1 MVYTP
6 QPESKMKITNLVN
19 RLRNRLPVST
29 NIHLENSSPQGTAL
43 AVPKR
48 GAHTAA
54 SAAEAN
60 SLITGTILKMVC
72 LLSVAIIVALP
83 SVAQQPPAPSFP
95 ELQWRMIGPFRGG
108 RVIPV
113 TGVLGNPNEY
123 LFGAVGGGVWKTT
136 NGGNTWEPIFD
147 AEPIASI
154 GAIAVAPS
162 DPEIIYVGT
171 GESDMRSD
179 ISYGDGVYKSTDGGT
194 TWRNIGLR
202 DSQNI
207 GRILVD
213 PRDPNTVLVAA
224 LGHAFGPNPE
234 RGVYRS
240 TDGGATWKKVLS
252 KNDDTGAIDLCWD
265 AANPA
270 VVYAALWQTR
280 RPPWSVY
287 APTNGPGSGLYKST
301 DSGVTWN
308 QITGH
313 GFPSE
318 GLGRIGIAIAPGQN
332 GKRLYAVVDAH
343 DGGIYRSDD
352 AGQNWR
358 RVCSDHRVWQRGW
371 YFGGITADP
380 RNPDVVYVMDTAMYR
395 SIDGAE
401 HFAPI
406 KAAPG
411 GDDYHSLWIA
421 PDDPHRMILGSDQ
434 GAAISVDGAATWS
447 SWFNQP
453 SAQFYHVTTDNR
465 FPYRVYGAQQ
475 DSGTAAVSSRSDYGQ
490 ITFRDWQPVG
500 GEESGY
506 IVADRADPDIVYG
519 GGPYGVVRRFNWS
532 TGQSFDLSPAAIRFN
547 GERLRCTWTSPLVDS
562 PQNPQVL
569 YFGAQFVLRSSD
581 KGQSWQAISPD
592 LTLRS
597 AASSSVP
604 NSAPDALPKKE
615 EPRGVVYTIAPS
627 PLRAGEIW
635 AGTDNGLIQLTLDD
649 GAHWSNV
656 TPADIAEWSQI
667 SLIEASPHDAATAF
681 AAVDRHQLDD
691 FNPYIYRTHDSGQGW
706 QKIAAGLPPGAYVHA
721 VREDPLRKG
730 LLFAGTEL
738 GVFVS
743 FDDGDRW
750 QPLQN
755 NLPVSSVRDLVIHG
769 DDLVVATHGRSFWI
783 LDDIAPLREWTQT
796 IAAQEA
802 QLFHPARAI
811 RVRRS
816 ENRDTPLP
824 PETPA
829 GQNPPAGAI
838 FDFFLKSPATTEA
851 TLEIHDQQGH
861 LVRRYSSEDKAPE
874 ASEPPEI
881 QKYWLP
887 KFAPLPKSAGM
898 HRFVW
903 DLRYAPPTAMRHE
916 YDMTAIIG
924 SGTVLMPQGPLVL
937 PGEYEV
943 ALKVGDQTYKSTL
956 TVEMDPR
963 VKVAR
968 ADLAKQFEL
977 EQKVDAALT
986 KATDTAQAIA
996 KVREQLKGV
1005 KTSLSAKPDAKAL
1018 LQTVDELDQRAEK
1031 IQGNP
1036 QAEWPQTPGGLIGV
1050 DGALG
1055 MLAVA
1060 AGSADSAPTAT
1071 SLAAFEENAKQLN
1084 DLLTQWQS
1092 LQKDLTQLN
1101 EKLGD

>member
-1 MVYTP
+1 MVYTA
-6 QPESKMKITNLVN
+6 QPESRMKNTDLFK
-19 RLRNRLPVST
+19 RLRFLLFFSIGIP
-29 NIHLENSSPQGTAL
+29 LSPLVHATF
-43 AVPKR
+43 
-48 GAHTAA
+48 
-54 SAAEAN
+54 
-60 SLITGTILKMVC
+60 
-72 LLSVAIIVALP
+72 
-83 SVAQQPPAPSFP
+83 AQQTATPSFP
-95 ELQWRMIGPFRGG
+95 EMRWRMIGPFRGG

-113 TGVLGNPNEY
+113 TGVPGKPNEY
-123 LFGAVGGGVWKTT
+123 LFGAVGGGIWRTT

-154 GAIAVAPS
+154 GAIAIAPS
-162 DPEIIYVGT
+162 NPQIIYLGT

-179 ISYGDGVYKSTDGGT
+179 ISYGDGVYKSTDGGA

-202 DSQNI
+202 DSQNV

-213 PRDPNTVLVAA
+213 PRDPNVALVAA
-224 LGHAFGPNPE
+224 LGHAFGPNSE

-240 TDGGATWKKVLS
+240 TDGGATWTKTLS

-265 AANPA
+265 AANPT

-318 GLGRIGIAIAPGQN
+318 GLGRIGIAIPPGQN
-332 GKRLYAVVDAH
+332 GNRIYAVVDAH

-358 RVCSDHRVWQRGW
+358 RVSADRRVWQRGW

-395 SIDGAE
+395 STDGGE
-401 HFAPI
+401 HFEPI

-421 PDDPHRMILGSDQ
+421 PDDPQRMILGSDQ
-434 GAAISVDGAATWS
+434 GVAVSVDGATTWS

-453 SAQFYHVTTDNR
+453 TAQFYHVTTDNR

-506 IVADRADPDIVYG
+506 IVADRANPDIVYG
-519 GGPYGVVRRFNWS
+519 GGPYGVVRRFNWT
-532 TGQSFDLSPAAIRFN
+532 TGQSFDVSPSAIRFN
-547 GERLRCTWTSPLVDS
+547 GEKLRFTWTSPLVDS

-581 KGQSWQAISPD
+581 KGQTWQAISPD
-592 LTLRS
+592 LTVKNA
-597 AASSSVP
+597 AASGT
-604 NSAPDALPKKE
+604 AKKE
-615 EPRGVVYTIAPS
+615 EARGVVYTIAGS
-627 PLRAGEIW
+627 PLRPGEIW
-635 AGTDNGLIQLTLDD
+635 AGTDNGLIHLTLDD

-656 TPADIAEWSQI
+656 TPPDIAEWSQI
-667 SLIEASPHDAATAF
+667 SLIEASPHDAATVY

-691 FNPYIYRTHDSGQGW
+691 FNPYVYRTHDWGKTW
-706 QKIAAGLPPGAYVHA
+706 QKIAAGLPPGGYVHA
-721 VREDPLRKG
+721 VREDPERQG

-738 GVFVS
+738 GLFVS
-743 FDDGDRW
+743 FDDGDHW

-755 NLPVSSVRDLVIHG
+755 NLPVSSIRDLVIHG

-783 LDDIAPLREWTQT
+783 LDDVAPLREWAQT
-796 IAAQEA
+796 IAAQDVH
-802 QLFHPARAI
+802 LFRPARAI
-811 RVRRS
+811 RIRRS

-824 PETPA
+824 LETPA

-838 FDFFLKSPATTEA
+838 FDYFLKSPAATEV
-851 TLEIHDQQGH
+851 TLEIHDQQGN

-874 ASEPPEI
+874 ASEVPEI

-887 KFAPLPKSAGM
+887 RFAPLPKSSGI

-903 DLRYAPPTAMRHE
+903 DLRYAPPAAMRHE

-924 SGTVLMPQGPLVL
+924 SGTVTMPQGPLVL

-943 ALKVGDQTYKSTL
+943 ALKVAGHMYTSTV
-956 TVEMDPR
+956 TVDMDPR
-963 VKVAR
+963 VKIPR
-968 ADLAKQFEL
+968 EDLAKQFEL
-977 EQKVDAALT
+977 EQKIDAALT
-986 KATDTAQAIA
+986 NATDAAQAIA
-996 KVREQLKGV
+996 KVREQLKTLR
-1005 KTSLSAKPDAKAL
+1005 TSLSAKPDAKAL
-1018 LQTVDELDQRAEK
+1018 LQTGNDLDQRAEK

-1036 QAEWPQTPGGLIGV
+1036 QAEWPQTPGGLLGV
-1050 DGALG
+1050 DGSLG

-1071 SLAAFEENAKQLN
+1071 SRAAFEENTKQLN

-1092 LQKDLTQLN
+1092 LQKDLAQLN
-1101 EKLGD
+1101 QKLRD

>member
-1 MVYTP
+1 MVYTA
-6 QPESKMKITNLVN
+6 QPESRMKNTHLFK
-19 RLRNRLPVST
+19 RLRFLLFFSIGIP
-29 NIHLENSSPQGTAL
+29 LSPLVHAT
-43 AVPKR
+43 
-48 GAHTAA
+48 
-54 SAAEAN
+54 S
-60 SLITGTILKMVC
+60 
-72 LLSVAIIVALP
+72 
-83 SVAQQPPAPSFP
+83 AQQTATPSFP
-95 ELQWRMIGPFRGG
+95 EMQWRMIGPFRGG

-113 TGVLGNPNEY
+113 TGVPGKPNEY
-123 LFGAVGGGVWKTT
+123 LFGAVGGGIWRTT

-154 GAIAVAPS
+154 GAIAIAPS
-162 DPEIIYVGT
+162 NPQIIYVGT

-179 ISYGDGVYKSTDGGT
+179 ISYGDGVYKSTDGGA

-202 DSQNI
+202 DSQNV
-207 GRILVD
+207 GRILID
-213 PRDPNTVLVAA
+213 PHDPNIVIIAA
-224 LGHAFGPNPE
+224 LGHAFGPNAE

-240 TDGGATWKKVLS
+240 TDGGATWKKTLS

-265 AANPA
+265 RANPT

-287 APTNGPGSGLYKST
+287 APINGSGGGLYKST
-301 DSGVTWN
+301 DSGVTWT

-313 GFPSE
+313 GFPSAGPE
-318 GLGRIGIAIAPGQN
+318 GLGRIGIAIPPGQN
-332 GKRLYAVVDAH
+332 GNRIYAVVDAH

-358 RVCSDHRVWQRGW
+358 RVSSDHRVWQRGW

-395 SIDGAE
+395 STDGGE
-401 HFAPI
+401 HFEAI

-421 PDDPHRMILGSDQ
+421 PDDPQRMILGSDQ
-434 GAAISVDGAATWS
+434 GVAVSVDRATTWS

-453 SAQFYHVTTDNR
+453 TAQFYHVTTDNR

-475 DSGTAAVSSRSDYGQ
+475 DSGTAAVSSRSDYSQ

-506 IVADRADPDIVYG
+506 IVPDRADPDIVYG
-519 GGPYGVVRRFNWS
+519 GGPYGVVRRFSWT
-532 TGQSFDLSPAAIRFN
+532 TGQSFDISPAAIRFN
-547 GERLRCTWTSPLVDS
+547 NEKLRFTWTSPLVDS

-592 LTLRS
+592 LTVKNADAS
-597 AASSSVP
+597 GAA
-604 NSAPDALPKKE
+604 KKE
-615 EPRGVVYTIAPS
+615 EARGVVYTIAGSPS
-627 PLRAGEIW
+627 RAGEIW
-635 AGTDNGLIQLTLDD
+635 AGTDNGIIQLTLDD

-656 TPADIAEWSQI
+656 TPPDIAEWSQI
-667 SLIEASPHDAATAF
+667 SLIEASPHDAATAY
-681 AAVDRHQLDD
+681 AAVDRHQVDD
-691 FNPYIYRTHDSGQGW
+691 FNPYIYRTRDSGKTW
-706 QKIAAGLPPGAYVHA
+706 QKIAAGLPPSGYVHA
-721 VREDPLRKG
+721 VREDPERRG

-738 GVFVS
+738 GLFVS

-755 NLPVSSVRDLVIHG
+755 NLPVSSIRDLVIHG

-783 LDDIAPLREWTQT
+783 LDDIAPLREWAQT
-796 IAAQEA
+796 IAAQDVH
-802 QLFHPARAI
+802 LFRPARAI
-811 RVRRS
+811 RIRRS

-824 PETPA
+824 LETPA
-829 GQNPPAGAI
+829 GQNPPSGAI
-838 FDFFLKSPATTEA
+838 FDFFLKSPAAIEV
-851 TLEIHDQQGH
+851 TLEIHDQQGN
-861 LVRRYSSEDKAPE
+861 LVRRYSSEDKVPE
-874 ASEPPEI
+874 ASDAPEI

-887 KFAPLPKSAGM
+887 KFMPLPKSVGM

-903 DLRYAPPTAMRHE
+903 DLRYAPPAAMRHE

-924 SGTVLMPQGPLVL
+924 SGTVVMPQGPLAL

-943 ALKVGDQTYKSTL
+943 ALKIDGQTYESTV

-963 VKVAR
+963 VKIPR
-968 ADLAKQFEL
+968 EDLAKQFEL
-977 EQKVDAALT
+977 EQKIDTALT
-986 KATDTAQAIA
+986 NATDTAPAIA
-996 KVREQLKGV
+996 KVREQLKTLR
-1005 KTSLSAKPDAKAL
+1005 TSLSAKPDAKAL
-1018 LQTVDELDQRAEK
+1018 LQTVNELDQRAEK

-1050 DGALG
+1050 DGSLG
-1055 MLAVA
+1055 TLAVA

-1071 SLAAFEENAKQLN
+1071 SLAAFEENTKQLN

-1092 LQKDLTQLN
+1092 LQKDLAQLN
-1101 EKLGD
+1101 QKVRD

>member
-1 MVYTP
+1 MVYTA
-6 QPESKMKITNLVN
+6 QPESRMKHTHLFK
-19 RLRNRLPVST
+19 RLRF
-29 NIHLENSSPQGTAL
+29 
-43 AVPKR
+43 
-48 GAHTAA
+48 
-54 SAAEAN
+54 
-60 SLITGTILKMVC
+60 
-72 LLSVAIIVALP
+72 LLFFSIGIPLSP
-83 SVAQQPPAPSFP
+83 SVHATFAQQTATPSFP
-95 ELQWRMIGPFRGG
+95 EMQWRMIGPFRGG

-113 TGVLGNPNEY
+113 TGVPGKPNEY
-123 LFGAVGGGVWKTT
+123 LFGAVGGGIWRTT

-154 GAIAVAPS
+154 GAIAIAPS
-162 DPEIIYVGT
+162 NPQIIYVGT

-179 ISYGDGVYKSTDGGT
+179 ISYGDGVYKSTDGGA
-194 TWRNIGLR
+194 TWRSVGLR
-202 DSQNI
+202 DSQNV

-213 PRDPNTVLVAA
+213 PHDPNVVLVAA
-224 LGHAFGPNPE
+224 LGHAFGPNSE

-240 TDGGATWKKVLS
+240 TDGGATWTKTLS

-265 AANPA
+265 AANPT

-287 APTNGPGSGLYKST
+287 APTNGPGGGLYKSA

-318 GLGRIGIAIAPGQN
+318 GLGRIGIAIPPGQN
-332 GKRLYAVVDAH
+332 GNRIYAVVDAH

-358 RVCSDHRVWQRGW
+358 RVSSDHRVWQRGW

-395 SIDGAE
+395 STDGGE
-401 HFAPI
+401 HFEPI

-421 PDDPHRMILGSDQ
+421 SDDPQRMILGSDQ
-434 GAAISVDGAATWS
+434 GVAVTVDGATTWS

-453 SAQFYHVTTDNR
+453 TAQFYHVTTDNR

-519 GGPYGVVRRFNWS
+519 GGPYGVVRRFNWT
-532 TGQSFDLSPAAIRFN
+532 TGQSFDVSPSAIRFN
-547 GERLRCTWTSPLVDS
+547 GEKLRFTWTSPLVDS
-562 PQNPQVL
+562 PQNLQVL

-581 KGQSWQAISPD
+581 KGQTWRAISPD
-592 LTLRS
+592 LTVKN
-597 AASSSVP
+597 ADASGT
-604 NSAPDALPKKE
+604 AKKE
-615 EPRGVVYTIAPS
+615 EARGVVYTIAGS

-635 AGTDNGLIQLTLDD
+635 AGTDNGLIHLTLDD

-656 TPADIAEWSQI
+656 TPPDIAEWSQI
-667 SLIEASPHDAATAF
+667 SLIEASPHDAATAY

-691 FNPYIYRTHDSGQGW
+691 FNPYVYRTHDAGKTW
-706 QKIAAGLPPGAYVHA
+706 QKIAAGLPPGGYVHA
-721 VREDPLRKG
+721 VREDPERKG

-738 GVFVS
+738 GLFVS

-755 NLPVSSVRDLVIHG
+755 NLPVSSIRDLVIHG

-783 LDDIAPLREWTQT
+783 LDDIAPLREWAQT
-796 IAAQEA
+796 IAAQEVH
-802 QLFHPARAI
+802 LFRPARAI
-811 RVRRS
+811 RIRRS

-824 PETPA
+824 LETPA

-838 FDFFLKSPATTEA
+838 FDYFLRSPAATEVA
-851 TLEIHDQQGH
+851 LEIHDHQGN

-874 ASEPPEI
+874 ASEAPEI

-887 KFAPLPKSAGM
+887 RFAPLPKSSGI

-903 DLRYAPPTAMRHE
+903 DLRYAPPAAMRHE

-924 SGTVLMPQGPLVL
+924 SGTVTVPQGPLVL

-943 ALKVGDQTYKSTL
+943 ALKVAGHTYKSTV
-956 TVEMDPR
+956 TVDMDPR
-963 VKVAR
+963 VKIPR
-968 ADLAKQFEL
+968 EDLAEQFEL
-977 EQKVDAALT
+977 EQKIDAALT
-986 KATDTAQAIA
+986 NATDTAQAIA
-996 KVREQLKGV
+996 RLREQLKTLR
-1005 KTSLSAKPDAKAL
+1005 TSLSAKPDAKAL
-1018 LQTVDELDQRAEK
+1018 LQTVNDLDQRAEK

-1050 DGALG
+1050 DGSLG

-1071 SLAAFEENAKQLN
+1071 SLAAFEENTKQLN

-1092 LQKDLTQLN
+1092 LRKELAQLN
-1101 EKLGD
+1101 QKLRD

>member
-1 MVYTP
+1 MVYTA
-6 QPESKMKITNLVN
+6 QPESRMKNTHLFK
-19 RLRNRLPVST
+19 RLRFLLFFSIGIP
-29 NIHLENSSPQGTAL
+29 LSPLVHATF
-43 AVPKR
+43 
-48 GAHTAA
+48 
-54 SAAEAN
+54 
-60 SLITGTILKMVC
+60 
-72 LLSVAIIVALP
+72 
-83 SVAQQPPAPSFP
+83 AQQTATPSFP
-95 ELQWRMIGPFRGG
+95 EMQWRMIGPFRGG

-113 TGVLGNPNEY
+113 TGVPGKPNEY
-123 LFGAVGGGVWKTT
+123 LFGAVGGGIWRTT

-154 GAIAVAPS
+154 GAIAIAPS
-162 DPEIIYVGT
+162 NPQIIYLGT

-179 ISYGDGVYKSTDGGT
+179 ISYGDGVYKSTDGGA

-202 DSQNI
+202 DSQNV

-213 PRDPNTVLVAA
+213 PRDPNVALVAA
-224 LGHAFGPNPE
+224 LGHAFGPNSE

-240 TDGGATWKKVLS
+240 TDGGATWTKTLS

-265 AANPA
+265 AANPT

-318 GLGRIGIAIAPGQN
+318 GLGRIGIAIPPGQN
-332 GKRLYAVVDAH
+332 GNRIYAVVDAH

-358 RVCSDHRVWQRGW
+358 RVSADRRVWQRGW

-395 SIDGAE
+395 STDGGE
-401 HFAPI
+401 HFEPI

-421 PDDPHRMILGSDQ
+421 PDDPQRMILGSDQ
-434 GAAISVDGAATWS
+434 GVAVSVDGATTWS

-453 SAQFYHVTTDNR
+453 TAQFYHVTTDNR

-506 IVADRADPDIVYG
+506 IVADRANPDIVYG
-519 GGPYGVVRRFNWS
+519 GGPYGVVRRFNWT
-532 TGQSFDLSPAAIRFN
+532 TGQSFDVSPSAIRFN
-547 GERLRCTWTSPLVDS
+547 GEKLRFTWTSPLVDS

-581 KGQSWQAISPD
+581 KGQTWQAISPD
-592 LTLRS
+592 LTVKNA
-597 AASSSVP
+597 AASGT
-604 NSAPDALPKKE
+604 AKKE
-615 EPRGVVYTIAPS
+615 EARGVVYTIAGS
-627 PLRAGEIW
+627 PLRPGEIW
-635 AGTDNGLIQLTLDD
+635 AGTDNGLIHLTLDD

-656 TPADIAEWSQI
+656 TPPDIAEWSQI
-667 SLIEASPHDAATAF
+667 SLIEASPHDAATVY

-691 FNPYIYRTHDSGQGW
+691 FNPYVYRTHDWGKTW
-706 QKIAAGLPPGAYVHA
+706 QKIAAGLPPGGYVHA
-721 VREDPLRKG
+721 VREDPERQG

-738 GVFVS
+738 GLFVS
-743 FDDGDRW
+743 FDDGDHW

-755 NLPVSSVRDLVIHG
+755 NLPVSSIRDLVIHG

-783 LDDIAPLREWTQT
+783 LDDVAPLREWAQT
-796 IAAQEA
+796 IAAQDVH
-802 QLFHPARAI
+802 LFRPARAI
-811 RVRRS
+811 RIRRS

-824 PETPA
+824 LETPA

-838 FDFFLKSPATTEA
+838 FDYFLKSPAATEV
-851 TLEIHDQQGH
+851 TLEIHDQQGN

-874 ASEPPEI
+874 ASEVPEI

-887 KFAPLPKSAGM
+887 RFAPLPKSSGI

-903 DLRYAPPTAMRHE
+903 DLRYAPPAAMRHE

-924 SGTVLMPQGPLVL
+924 SGTVTMPQGPLVL

-943 ALKVGDQTYKSTL
+943 ALKVAGHMYTSTV
-956 TVEMDPR
+956 TVDMDPR
-963 VKVAR
+963 VKIPR
-968 ADLAKQFEL
+968 EDLAKQFEL
-977 EQKVDAALT
+977 EQKIDAALT
-986 KATDTAQAIA
+986 NATDAAQAIA
-996 KVREQLKGV
+996 KVREQLKTLR
-1005 KTSLSAKPDAKAL
+1005 TSLSAKPDAKAL
-1018 LQTVDELDQRAEK
+1018 LQTGNDLDQRAEK

-1036 QAEWPQTPGGLIGV
+1036 QAEWPQTPGGLLGV
-1050 DGALG
+1050 DGSLG

-1071 SLAAFEENAKQLN
+1071 SRAAFEENTKQLN

-1092 LQKDLTQLN
+1092 LQKDLAQLN
-1101 EKLGD
+1101 QKLRD

>member
-1 MVYTP
+1 
-6 QPESKMKITNLVN
+6 MKHTHWFK
-19 RLRNRLPVST
+19 RLRFLLFFSIGIP
-29 NIHLENSSPQGTAL
+29 LSPSVHATFAQ
-43 AVPKR
+43 
-48 GAHTAA
+48 HTA
-54 SAAEAN
+54 
-60 SLITGTILKMVC
+60 T
-72 LLSVAIIVALP
+72 
-83 SVAQQPPAPSFP
+83 PSFP
-95 ELQWRMIGPFRGG
+95 EMQWRMIGPFRGG

-113 TGVLGNPNEY
+113 TGVPGKPNEY
-123 LFGAVGGGVWKTT
+123 LFGAVGGGIWRST

-154 GAIAVAPS
+154 GAIAIAPS
-162 DPEIIYVGT
+162 NPQIIYVGT

-179 ISYGDGVYKSTDGGT
+179 ISYGDGVYKSTDGGA
-194 TWRNIGLR
+194 TWRSIGLR
-202 DSQNI
+202 DSQNV

-213 PRDPNTVLVAA
+213 PRDANVVLVAA
-224 LGHAFGPNPE
+224 LGHAFGPNSE

-240 TDGGATWKKVLS
+240 TDGGATWTKTLS

-265 AANPA
+265 AANPT

-318 GLGRIGIAIAPGQN
+318 GLGRIGIAIPPGQN
-332 GKRLYAVVDAH
+332 GNRIYAVVDAH

-358 RVCSDHRVWQRGW
+358 RVSADRRVWQRGW

-395 SIDGAE
+395 SSDGGE
-401 HFAPI
+401 HFEPI

-421 PDDPHRMILGSDQ
+421 PDDPQRMILGSDQ
-434 GAAISVDGAATWS
+434 GVAVSVDGATTWS

-453 SAQFYHVTTDNR
+453 TAQFYHVTTDNR

-506 IVADRADPDIVYG
+506 IVADRANPDIVYG
-519 GGPYGVVRRFNWS
+519 GGPYGVVRRFNWT
-532 TGQSFDLSPAAIRFN
+532 TGQSFDVSPSAIRFN
-547 GERLRCTWTSPLVDS
+547 GEKLRFTWTSPLVDS

-581 KGQSWQAISPD
+581 KGQTWQAISPD
-592 LTLRS
+592 LTVKNA
-597 AASSSVP
+597 AASGT
-604 NSAPDALPKKE
+604 AKKE
-615 EPRGVVYTIAPS
+615 EARGVLYTIAGS
-627 PLRAGEIW
+627 PLRPGEIW
-635 AGTDNGLIQLTLDD
+635 AGTDNGLIHLTLDD

-656 TPADIAEWSQI
+656 TPPDIAEWSQI
-667 SLIEASPHDAATAF
+667 SLIEASPHDAATAY

-691 FNPYIYRTHDSGQGW
+691 FNPYVYRTHDAGKTW
-706 QKIAAGLPPGAYVHA
+706 QKIAAGLPPGGYVHA
-721 VREDPLRKG
+721 VREDPERKG

-738 GVFVS
+738 GLFVS
-743 FDDGDRW
+743 FDDGDHW

-755 NLPVSSVRDLVIHG
+755 NLPVSSIRDLVIHG

-783 LDDIAPLREWTQT
+783 LDDVAPLREWAQT
-796 IAAQEA
+796 IAAQEV
-802 QLFHPARAI
+802 QLFRPARAI
-811 RVRRS
+811 RIRRS

-824 PETPA
+824 LETPA

-838 FDFFLKSPATTEA
+838 FDYFLKSPAATEV
-851 TLEIHDQQGH
+851 TLEIHDQQGN

-874 ASEPPEI
+874 ASEVPEI

-887 KFAPLPKSAGM
+887 RFAPLPKSSGI

-903 DLRYAPPTAMRHE
+903 DLRYAPPAAMRHE

-924 SGTVLMPQGPLVL
+924 SGTVTMPQGPLVL

-943 ALKVGDQTYKSTL
+943 ALKVAGHTYTSTV
-956 TVEMDPR
+956 TVDMDPR
-963 VKVAR
+963 VKIPR
-968 ADLAKQFEL
+968 EDLAKQFEL
-977 EQKVDAALT
+977 EQKIDAALT
-986 KATDTAQAIA
+986 NATDAAQAIA
-996 KVREQLKGV
+996 KVREQLK
-1005 KTSLSAKPDAKAL
+1005 TLRASLSAKPDAKAL
-1018 LQTVDELDQRAEK
+1018 LQTGNDLDQRAEK

-1036 QAEWPQTPGGLIGV
+1036 QAEWPQTPGGLLGV
-1050 DGALG
+1050 DGSLG

-1071 SLAAFEENAKQLN
+1071 SLAAFEENTKQLN

-1092 LQKDLTQLN
+1092 LQKDFAQLN
-1101 EKLGD
+1101 QKLRD

>member
-1 MVYTP
+1 MPFPAAQTLEPNGVY
-6 QPESKMKITNLVN
+6 SAAGIKMKKTELASETEVFFIQAICKIACVLLLAIITV
-19 RLRNRLPVST
+19 LPSFA
-29 NIHLENSSPQGTAL
+29 QQ
-43 AVPKR
+43 
-48 GAHTAA
+48 
-54 SAAEAN
+54 SAAP
-60 SLITGTILKMVC
+60 T
-72 LLSVAIIVALP
+72 
-83 SVAQQPPAPSFP
+83 FP
-95 ELQWRMIGPFRGG
+95 EMQWRMIGPFRGG
-108 RVIPV
+108 RVVAV
-113 TGVLGNPNEY
+113 TGVPGKPNEY
-123 LFGAVGGGVWKTT
+123 LFGTVDGGVWKTT
-136 NGGNTWEPIFD
+136 NGGNTWDPMFD

-154 GAIAVAPS
+154 GAIAIAPAN
-162 DPEIIYVGT
+162 PQIIYVGT

-179 ISYGDGVYKSTDGGT
+179 ISYGDGVYKSTDGGA

-202 DSQNI
+202 DSQNV

-213 PRDPNTVLVAA
+213 PHDPNIVIVAA
-224 LGHAFGPNPE
+224 LGHAFGPNAE

-265 AANPA
+265 PANPT

-280 RPPWSVY
+280 RHPWSVY
-287 APTNGPGSGLYKST
+287 APTNGPGSGLYKSI
-301 DSGVTWN
+301 DAGVTWN

-318 GLGRIGIAIAPGQN
+318 GLGRIGIAVPPGQN
-332 GKRLYAVVDAH
+332 GKRVYAVVDAH

-352 AGQNWR
+352 AGQNWQR
-358 RVCSDHRVWQRGW
+358 LSSDRRVWQRGW

-395 SIDGAE
+395 STDGGE
-401 HFAPI
+401 HFEPI

-421 PDDPHRMILGSDQ
+421 PDDPQRMILGSDQ
-434 GAAISVDGAATWS
+434 GAAISVDGATTWS

-453 SAQFYHVTTDNR
+453 TAQFYHVITDNR
-465 FPYRVYGAQQ
+465 FPYRVYGSQQ

-519 GGPYGVVRRFNWS
+519 GGPYGVVRRFNWA
-532 TGQSFDLSPAAIRFN
+532 TGQSLDVSPAAIRVSN
-547 GERLRCTWTSPLVDS
+547 EKLRFTWTSPLVDS

-569 YFGAQFVLRSSD
+569 YLGAQLVLRSSD
-581 KGQSWQAISPD
+581 RGQSWQAISPD
-592 LTLRS
+592 LT
-597 AASSSVP
+597 AKNADASGT
-604 NSAPDALPKKE
+604 AKKE
-615 EPRGVVYTIAPS
+615 EPQGVVYTIAPS

-635 AGTDNGLIQLTLDD
+635 AGTDNGLIQITLDD
-649 GAHWSNV
+649 GAHWSTR
-656 TPADIAEWSQI
+656 TPPDVAEWSQI
-667 SLIEASPHDAATAF
+667 SLIEASPHDAATAY
-681 AAVDRHQLDD
+681 AAVDRHQVDD
-691 FNPYIYRTHDSGQGW
+691 FNPYIYRTSDSGKTW
-706 QKIAAGLPPGAYVHA
+706 QKVVVGLPQGAYVHA
-721 VREDPLRKG
+721 VREDPKRKG

-755 NLPVSSVRDLVIHG
+755 NLPVSSMRDLVIHG

-783 LDDIAPLREWTQT
+783 LDDIAPLREWSDA
-796 IAAQEA
+796 IAAKDA
-802 QLFHPARAI
+802 HLFRPARATRI
-811 RVRRS
+811 RRS

-824 PETPA
+824 LETPV

-838 FDFFLKSPATTEA
+838 FDYFLKSPAATEV
-851 TLEIHDQQGH
+851 TLEVHDHQGN

-874 ASEPPEI
+874 ASDAPEI

-887 KFAPLPKSAGM
+887 KFARLPKSAGI

-903 DLRYAPPTAMRHE
+903 DLRYAPPAAMRHE

-924 SGTVLMPQGPLVL
+924 SGTVIMPQGPLAL

-943 ALKVGDQTYKSTL
+943 ALKVGGQTYTSTF
-956 TVEMDPR
+956 TVDMDPR
-963 VKVAR
+963 VKVSR
-968 ADLAKQFEL
+968 EDLAKQLEL
-977 EQKVDAALT
+977 EQKIDAALT
-986 KATDTAQAIA
+986 NATSTVQAVA
-996 KVREQLKGV
+996 RVREQLKAL
-1005 KTSLSAKPDAKAL
+1005 KTRFSAKANAKAL
-1018 LQTVDELDQRAEK
+1018 LQTVNDLDQRAEK
-1031 IQGNP
+1031 IQGNA
-1036 QAEWPQTPGGLIGV
+1036 QAEWPQMPGGLVGV

-1055 MLAVA
+1055 MLAIA

-1071 SLAAFEENAKQLN
+1071 SLEAFQENTRQLN
-1084 DLLTQWQS
+1084 DLLTQWQL
-1092 LQKDLTQLN
+1092 LQKDFVQMSSQQA
-1101 EKLGD
+1101 D

>member
-1 MVYTP
+1 
-6 QPESKMKITNLVN
+6 MKHTHLFK
-19 RLRNRLPVST
+19 RLRF
-29 NIHLENSSPQGTAL
+29 
-43 AVPKR
+43 
-48 GAHTAA
+48 
-54 SAAEAN
+54 
-60 SLITGTILKMVC
+60 
-72 LLSVAIIVALP
+72 LLFFSIGIPLSP
-83 SVAQQPPAPSFP
+83 SVHATFAQRTATPSFP
-95 ELQWRMIGPFRGG
+95 EMQWRMIGPFRGG

-113 TGVLGNPNEY
+113 TGVPGKPNEY
-123 LFGAVGGGVWKTT
+123 LFGAVGGGIWRTT
-136 NGGNTWEPIFD
+136 NDGNTWEPIFD

-154 GAIAVAPS
+154 GAIAIAPS
-162 DPEIIYVGT
+162 NPQIIYVGT

-179 ISYGDGVYKSTDGGT
+179 ISYGDGVYKSTDGGA
-194 TWRNIGLR
+194 TWRSIGLR
-202 DSQNI
+202 DSQNV

-213 PRDPNTVLVAA
+213 PRDANVVLVAA
-224 LGHAFGPNPE
+224 LGHAFGPNSE

-240 TDGGATWKKVLS
+240 TDGGATWTKTLS

-265 AANPA
+265 AANPT

-301 DSGVTWN
+301 DSGVTWK
-308 QITGH
+308 QLTGQ

-318 GLGRIGIAIAPGQN
+318 GLGRIGIAIPPGQN
-332 GKRLYAVVDAH
+332 GNRIYAVVDAH

-358 RVCSDHRVWQRGW
+358 RVSSDHRVWQRGW
-371 YFGGITADP
+371 YFGGITADS

-395 SIDGAE
+395 STDGGE
-401 HFAPI
+401 HFEPI

-421 PDDPHRMILGSDQ
+421 PDDPQRMILGSDQ
-434 GAAISVDGAATWS
+434 GVAVTVDGATTWS

-453 SAQFYHVTTDNR
+453 TAQFYHVTTDNR

-519 GGPYGVVRRFNWS
+519 GGPYGVVRRFNWT
-532 TGQSFDLSPAAIRFN
+532 TGQSFDVSPSAIRFN
-547 GERLRCTWTSPLVDS
+547 GEKLRFTWTSPLVDS
-562 PQNPQVL
+562 PQDLQVL
-569 YFGAQFVLRSSD
+569 YFGAQFVLCSSD
-581 KGQSWQAISPD
+581 KGQTWQAISPD
-592 LTLRS
+592 LTVKN
-597 AASSSVP
+597 ADASGT
-604 NSAPDALPKKE
+604 AKKE
-615 EPRGVVYTIAPS
+615 EARGVVYTIAGS

-635 AGTDNGLIQLTLDD
+635 AGTDNGLIHLTLDD

-656 TPADIAEWSQI
+656 TPPDIAEWSQI
-667 SLIEASPHDAATAF
+667 SLIEASPHDAATAY

-691 FNPYIYRTHDSGQGW
+691 FNPYVYRTHDAGKTW
-706 QKIAAGLPPGAYVHA
+706 QKIAAGLPPGGYVHA
-721 VREDPLRKG
+721 VREDPERKG

-738 GVFVS
+738 GLFVS

-755 NLPVSSVRDLVIHG
+755 NLPVSSIRDLVIHG

-783 LDDIAPLREWTQT
+783 LDDIAPLREWAQT
-796 IAAQEA
+796 IAAQDVH
-802 QLFHPARAI
+802 LFRSARAI
-811 RVRRS
+811 RIRRS

-824 PETPA
+824 LETPA

-838 FDFFLKSPATTEA
+838 FDYFLKSPAATEV
-851 TLEIHDQQGH
+851 TLEIHDHQGN

-874 ASEPPEI
+874 ASEAPEI

-887 KFAPLPKSAGM
+887 RFAPLPKSSGI

-903 DLRYAPPTAMRHE
+903 DLRYAPPAAMRHE

-924 SGTVLMPQGPLVL
+924 SGTVTVPQGPLVL
-937 PGEYEV
+937 PGEYEL
-943 ALKVGDQTYKSTL
+943 ALKVAGHTYKSTV
-956 TVEMDPR
+956 TVDMDPR
-963 VKVAR
+963 VKIPR
-968 ADLAKQFEL
+968 EDLAKQFEL
-977 EQKVDAALT
+977 EQKIDVALT
-986 KATDTAQAIA
+986 NATDTAQAIA
-996 KVREQLKGV
+996 KLREQLKTLR
-1005 KTSLSAKPDAKAL
+1005 TSLSAKPDAKAL
-1018 LQTVDELDQRAEK
+1018 LQTVNDLDQRAEK

-1050 DGALG
+1050 DGSLG

-1071 SLAAFEENAKQLN
+1071 SLAAFEENTKQLN

-1092 LQKDLTQLN
+1092 LLKDLAQLN
-1101 EKLGD
+1101 QKLRD

>member
-1 MVYTP
+1 MVYTA
-6 QPESKMKITNLVN
+6 QPESRMKHTHLFK
-19 RLRNRLPVST
+19 RLRFLLFFSIGIP
-29 NIHLENSSPQGTAL
+29 LSPSVHATFAQ
-43 AVPKR
+43 
-48 GAHTAA
+48 HTA
-54 SAAEAN
+54 
-60 SLITGTILKMVC
+60 T
-72 LLSVAIIVALP
+72 
-83 SVAQQPPAPSFP
+83 PSFP
-95 ELQWRMIGPFRGG
+95 EMQWRMIGPFRGG

-113 TGVLGNPNEY
+113 TGVPGKPNEY
-123 LFGAVGGGVWKTT
+123 LFGAVGGGIWRTT
-136 NGGNTWEPIFD
+136 NDGNTWEPIFD

-154 GAIAVAPS
+154 GAIAIAPS
-162 DPEIIYVGT
+162 NPQIIYLGT

-179 ISYGDGVYKSTDGGT
+179 ISYGDGVYKSTDGGA
-194 TWRNIGLR
+194 TWRSIGLR
-202 DSQNI
+202 DSQNV

-213 PRDPNTVLVAA
+213 PRDANVVLVAA
-224 LGHAFGPNPE
+224 LGHAFGPNSE

-240 TDGGATWKKVLS
+240 TDGGATWTKTLS

-265 AANPA
+265 AANPT

-301 DSGVTWN
+301 DSGVTWK
-308 QITGH
+308 QLTGQ

-318 GLGRIGIAIAPGQN
+318 GLGRIGIAIPPGQN
-332 GKRLYAVVDAH
+332 GNRIYAVVDAH

-358 RVCSDHRVWQRGW
+358 RVSSDHRVWQRGW
-371 YFGGITADP
+371 YFGGITADS

-395 SIDGAE
+395 STDGGE
-401 HFAPI
+401 HFEPI

-421 PDDPHRMILGSDQ
+421 PDDPQRMILGSDQ
-434 GAAISVDGAATWS
+434 GVAVTVDGATTWS

-453 SAQFYHVTTDNR
+453 TAQFYHVTTDNR

-519 GGPYGVVRRFNWS
+519 GGPYGVVRRFNWT
-532 TGQSFDLSPAAIRFN
+532 TGQSFDVSPSAIRFN
-547 GERLRCTWTSPLVDS
+547 GEKLRFTWTSPLVDS
-562 PQNPQVL
+562 PQDLQVL
-569 YFGAQFVLRSSD
+569 YFGAQFVLCSSD
-581 KGQSWQAISPD
+581 KGQTWQAISPD
-592 LTLRS
+592 LTVKN
-597 AASSSVP
+597 ADASGT
-604 NSAPDALPKKE
+604 AKKE
-615 EPRGVVYTIAPS
+615 EARGVVYTIAGS

-635 AGTDNGLIQLTLDD
+635 AGTDNGLIHLTLDD

-656 TPADIAEWSQI
+656 TPPDIAEWSQI
-667 SLIEASPHDAATAF
+667 SLIEASPHDAATAY

-691 FNPYIYRTHDSGQGW
+691 FNPYVYRTHDAGKTW
-706 QKIAAGLPPGAYVHA
+706 QKIAAGLPPGGYVHA
-721 VREDPLRKG
+721 VREDPERKG

-738 GVFVS
+738 GLFVS

-755 NLPVSSVRDLVIHG
+755 NLPVSSIRDLVIHG

-783 LDDIAPLREWTQT
+783 LDDIAPLREWAQT
-796 IAAQEA
+796 IAAQDVH
-802 QLFHPARAI
+802 LFRSARAI
-811 RVRRS
+811 RIRRS

-824 PETPA
+824 LETPA

-838 FDFFLKSPATTEA
+838 FDYFLKSPAATEV
-851 TLEIHDQQGH
+851 TLEIHDHQGN

-874 ASEPPEI
+874 ASEAPEI

-887 KFAPLPKSAGM
+887 RFAPLPKSSGI

-903 DLRYAPPTAMRHE
+903 DLRYAPPAAMRHE

-924 SGTVLMPQGPLVL
+924 SGTVTVPQGPLVL
-937 PGEYEV
+937 PGEYEL
-943 ALKVGDQTYKSTL
+943 ALKVAGHTYKSTV
-956 TVEMDPR
+956 TVDMDPR
-963 VKVAR
+963 VKIPR
-968 ADLAKQFEL
+968 EDLAKQFEL
-977 EQKVDAALT
+977 EQKIDVALT
-986 KATDTAQAIA
+986 NATDTAQAIA
-996 KVREQLKGV
+996 KLREQLKTLR
-1005 KTSLSAKPDAKAL
+1005 TSLSAKPDAKAL
-1018 LQTVDELDQRAEK
+1018 LQTVNDLDQRAEK

-1050 DGALG
+1050 DGSLG

-1071 SLAAFEENAKQLN
+1071 SLAAFEENTKQLN

-1092 LQKDLTQLN
+1092 LLKDLAQLN
-1101 EKLGD
+1101 QKLRD

>member
-1 MVYTP
+1 MKKTELI
-6 QPESKMKITNLVN
+6 PETEVLFIQAVCKIACVLSLT
-19 RLRNRLPVST
+19 
-29 NIHLENSSPQGTAL
+29 II
-43 AVPKR
+43 AVF
-48 GAHTAA
+48 
-54 SAAEAN
+54 
-60 SLITGTILKMVC
+60 
-72 LLSVAIIVALP
+72 P
-83 SVAQQPPAPSFP
+83 SFGQQSPAPTFP
-95 ELQWRMIGPFRGG
+95 EMQWRMIGPFRGG

-113 TGVLGNPNEY
+113 TGVPGKPNEY

-147 AEPIASI
+147 AERIASI

-162 DPEIIYVGT
+162 NPQIIYVGT

-179 ISYGDGVYKSTDGGT
+179 ISYGDGVYKSTDGGA
-194 TWRNIGLR
+194 TWRSIGLR
-202 DSQNI
+202 DSQNV

-265 AANPA
+265 AANPT

-280 RPPWSVY
+280 RPPWNVY

-332 GKRLYAVVDAH
+332 GNRVYAVLDAH
-343 DGGIYRSDD
+343 DGGVYRSDD

-358 RVCSDHRVWQRGW
+358 RASADRRVWQRGW

-395 SIDGAE
+395 STDGGE
-401 HFAPI
+401 HFEPI

-421 PDDPHRMILGSDQ
+421 PDDPQRMILGSDQ
-434 GAAISVDGAATWS
+434 GAAISVDGATTWS

-453 SAQFYHVTTDNR
+453 TAQFYHVITDDR
-465 FPYRVYGAQQ
+465 FPYRVYGSQQ

-506 IVADRADPDIVYG
+506 IVVDRANPDIVYG
-519 GGPYGVVRRFNWS
+519 GGPFGALRRFNWT
-532 TGQSFDLSPAAIRFN
+532 TGQSFDISPSAIRFN
-547 GERLRCTWTSPLVDS
+547 NEKLRFTWTSPVVNS
-562 PQNPQVL
+562 PQNRQVL
-569 YFGAQFVLRSSD
+569 YFGAQFVLRSTD
-581 KGQSWQAISPD
+581 WGQSWQTISPD
-592 LTLRS
+592 LTLRG
-597 AASSSVP
+597 AAMAAAQNQ
-604 NSAPDALPKKE
+604 NSAPKTTPKKE
-615 EPRGVVYTIAPS
+615 QPRGVVYTIAPS
-627 PLRAGEIW
+627 PVRAGQIW
-635 AGTDNGLIQLTLDD
+635 AGTDNGVIQLTLDD

-656 TPADIAEWSQI
+656 TPPDVAEWSQI
-667 SLIEASPHDAATAF
+667 SLIEASPHDAAVAY

-691 FNPYIYRTHDSGQGW
+691 FNPYVYRTHDAGKTW
-706 QKIAAGLPPGAYVHA
+706 QKIAAGLPPGGYVHA
-721 VREDPLRKG
+721 VREDPERKG

-738 GVFVS
+738 GLFVS

-755 NLPVSSVRDLVIHG
+755 NLPVSSIRDLVIHG

-783 LDDIAPLREWTQT
+783 LDDIAPLREWTAT
-796 IAAQEA
+796 IAAQDA
-802 QLFHPARAI
+802 RLFHSWPAI
-811 RVRRS
+811 RIRRS

-824 PETPA
+824 LETPT

-838 FDFFLKSPATTEA
+838 FDYFLKSAATGEV
-851 TLEIHDQQGH
+851 TLEIHDEQGN
-861 LVRRYSSEDKAPE
+861 LVRRYSSEDKAPDV
-874 ASEPPEI
+874 SETPEI

-887 KFAPLPKSAGM
+887 KFAPLPKSPGM

-903 DLRYAPPTAMRHE
+903 DLRYAPPAAMRHE

-924 SGTVLMPQGPLVL
+924 SGTVLMPQGPLAL

-943 ALKVGDQTYKSTL
+943 ALKVGGQTYKSTF
-956 TVEMDPR
+956 TVAIDPR
-963 VKVAR
+963 VKVPR
-968 ADLAKQFEL
+968 EDLVKQLEL
-977 EQKVDAALT
+977 EQKIDAALT
-986 KATDTAQAIA
+986 NATDTAQAIA
-996 KVREQLKGV
+996 QVREQLKAL

-1018 LQTVDELDQRAEK
+1018 LQTVNDLDQRAEK

-1036 QAEWPQTPGGLIGV
+1036 QAEWPQMPGGLIGV
-1050 DGALG
+1050 DGSLG

-1060 AGSADSAPTAT
+1060 VGSADSAPTAT
-1071 SLAAFEENAKQLN
+1071 SQAAFEENAKQLN
-1084 DLLTQWQS
+1084 DLLAQWQS
-1092 LQKDLTQLN
+1092 LQKDFAQLN
-1101 EKLGD
+1101 QKLRD

>member
-1 MVYTP
+1 MVYTA
-6 QPESKMKITNLVN
+6 QPESRMKNTHLFK
-19 RLRNRLPVST
+19 RLRFLLFFSIGIP
-29 NIHLENSSPQGTAL
+29 LSPLVHATF
-43 AVPKR
+43 
-48 GAHTAA
+48 
-54 SAAEAN
+54 
-60 SLITGTILKMVC
+60 
-72 LLSVAIIVALP
+72 
-83 SVAQQPPAPSFP
+83 AQQTATPSFP
-95 ELQWRMIGPFRGG
+95 EMQWRMIGPFRGG

-113 TGVLGNPNEY
+113 TGVPGKPNEY
-123 LFGAVGGGVWKTT
+123 LFGAVGGGIWRTT

-154 GAIAVAPS
+154 GAIAIAPS
-162 DPEIIYVGT
+162 NPQIIYLGT

-179 ISYGDGVYKSTDGGT
+179 ISYGDGVYKSTDGGA

-202 DSQNI
+202 DSQNV

-213 PRDPNTVLVAA
+213 PRDPNVALVAA
-224 LGHAFGPNPE
+224 LGHAFGPNSE

-240 TDGGATWKKVLS
+240 TDGGATWTKTLS

-265 AANPA
+265 AANPT

-318 GLGRIGIAIAPGQN
+318 GLGRIGIAIPPGQN
-332 GKRLYAVVDAH
+332 GNRIYAVVDAP

-358 RVCSDHRVWQRGW
+358 RVSADRRVWQRGW

-380 RNPDVVYVMDTAMYR
+380 RNLDVVYVMDTAMYR
-395 SIDGAE
+395 STDGGE
-401 HFAPI
+401 HFEPI

-421 PDDPHRMILGSDQ
+421 PDDPQRMILGSDQ
-434 GAAISVDGAATWS
+434 GVAVSVDGATTWS

-453 SAQFYHVTTDNR
+453 TAQFYHVTTDNH

-506 IVADRADPDIVYG
+506 IVPDRADPDIVYG
-519 GGPYGVVRRFNWS
+519 GGPYGVVRRFSWT
-532 TGQSFDLSPAAIRFN
+532 TGQSFDISPAAIHFNNEKLRF
-547 GERLRCTWTSPLVDS
+547 TWTSPLVDS

-592 LTLRS
+592 LTVKN
-597 AASSSVP
+597 ADASGT
-604 NSAPDALPKKE
+604 AKKE
-615 EPRGVVYTIAPS
+615 EARGVVYTIAGSPS
-627 PLRAGEIW
+627 RAGEIW
-635 AGTDNGLIQLTLDD
+635 AGTDNGIIQLTLDD

-656 TPADIAEWSQI
+656 TPPDIAEWSQI
-667 SLIEASPHDAATAF
+667 SLIEASPHDAATAY
-681 AAVDRHQLDD
+681 AAVDRHQVDD
-691 FNPYIYRTHDSGQGW
+691 FNPYIYRTRDSGKTW
-706 QKIAAGLPPGAYVHA
+706 QKIAAGLPPSGYVHA
-721 VREDPLRKG
+721 VREDPERKG

-738 GVFVS
+738 GLFVS
-743 FDDGDRW
+743 FDDGDHW

-755 NLPVSSVRDLVIHG
+755 NLPVSSIRDLVIHG
-769 DDLVVATHGRSFWI
+769 DDLAVATHGRSFWI
-783 LDDIAPLREWTQT
+783 LDDIAPLREWAQT
-796 IAAQEA
+796 IAAQDVH
-802 QLFHPARAI
+802 LFRPARAI
-811 RVRRS
+811 RIRRS

-824 PETPA
+824 LETPA

-838 FDFFLKSPATTEA
+838 FDFFLKSPAAIEV
-851 TLEIHDQQGH
+851 TLEIHDQQGN

-874 ASEPPEI
+874 ASDAPEI

-887 KFAPLPKSAGM
+887 KFVPLPKSAGM

-903 DLRYAPPTAMRHE
+903 DLRYAPPAAMRHE

-924 SGTVLMPQGPLVL
+924 SGTVVMPQGPLAL
-937 PGEYEV
+937 PGDFEV
-943 ALKVGDQTYKSTL
+943 ALKIGGQTYKSTV

-963 VKVAR
+963 VKIPR
-968 ADLAKQFEL
+968 EDLAKQFEL
-977 EQKVDAALT
+977 EQKIDAALT
-986 KATDTAQAIA
+986 NATDTAQAIA
-996 KVREQLKGV
+996 KVREQLKTLR
-1005 KTSLSAKPDAKAL
+1005 TSLSAKPDAKAL
-1018 LQTVDELDQRAEK
+1018 LQTGNDLDQRAEK

-1036 QAEWPQTPGGLIGV
+1036 QAEWPQTPGGLLGV
-1050 DGALG
+1050 DGSLG

-1071 SLAAFEENAKQLN
+1071 SRAAFEENTKQLN

-1092 LQKDLTQLN
+1092 LQKDLAQLN
-1101 EKLGD
+1101 QKLRD

>member
-1 MVYTP
+1 MKKTELI
-6 QPESKMKITNLVN
+6 PETEVFFIQAVCRIACVLSLTIM
-19 RLRNRLPVST
+19 
-29 NIHLENSSPQGTAL
+29 
-43 AVPKR
+43 AVP
-48 GAHTAA
+48 
-54 SAAEAN
+54 
-60 SLITGTILKMVC
+60 
-72 LLSVAIIVALP
+72 P
-83 SVAQQPPAPSFP
+83 SFAQQSPAPSFP
-95 ELQWRMIGPFRGG
+95 EMQWRMIGPFRGG
-108 RVIPV
+108 RVIAV
-113 TGVLGNPNEY
+113 TGVPGKPNEY
-123 LFGAVGGGVWKTT
+123 FFGAVGGGVWKTT

-162 DPEIIYVGT
+162 NPQIIYVGT

-179 ISYGDGVYKSTDGGT
+179 ISYGDGVYKSTDGGA
-194 TWRNIGLR
+194 TWHNIGLR
-202 DSQNI
+202 DSQNV

-213 PRDPNTVLVAA
+213 PHDPNTVLVAA

-265 AANPA
+265 AANPT

-280 RPPWSVY
+280 RPPWNVY

-332 GKRLYAVVDAH
+332 GNRVYAVVDAH

-358 RVCSDHRVWQRGW
+358 RTSADRRGWQRGW

-380 RNPDVVYVMDTAMYR
+380 RNPDVVYVMDTATYR
-395 SIDGAE
+395 STDGGE
-401 HFAPI
+401 HFEPI

-421 PDDPHRMILGSDQ
+421 PDDPQRMILGSDQ
-434 GAAISVDGAATWS
+434 GAAISVDGASTWS

-453 SAQFYHVTTDNR
+453 TAQFYHVITDYR
-465 FPYRVYGAQQ
+465 FPYRVYGSQQ

-506 IVADRADPDIVYG
+506 IVVDRANPDIVYG
-519 GGPYGVVRRFNWS
+519 GGPFGALRRFNWT
-532 TGQSFDLSPAAIRFN
+532 TGQSFDISPSAIRFN
-547 GERLRCTWTSPLVDS
+547 NEKLRFTWTSPVVDS

-581 KGQSWQAISPD
+581 RGQSWQAISPD
-592 LTLRS
+592 LTLRG
-597 AASSSVP
+597 AAMAAAQNQ
-604 NSAPDALPKKE
+604 NSTPKAAPKKE
-615 EPRGVVYTIAPS
+615 ESRGVVYTIAPS
-627 PLRAGEIW
+627 PVRAGEIW
-635 AGTDNGLIQLTLDD
+635 AGTDNGVIQLTLDD

-656 TPADIAEWSQI
+656 TPPDVAEWSQI
-667 SLIEASPHDAATAF
+667 SLIEASPHDAAVAY

-691 FNPYIYRTHDSGQGW
+691 FNPYIYRTGDAGKTW
-706 QKIAAGLPPGAYVHA
+706 KKIAADLPSGAYVHV
-721 VREDPLRKG
+721 VREDPERRG
-730 LLFAGTEL
+730 LLFTGTEL
-738 GVFVS
+738 GLFVS
-743 FDDGDRW
+743 FDEGNLW

-755 NLPVSSVRDLVIHG
+755 NLPVSSIRDLVIHG

-783 LDDIAPLREWTQT
+783 LDDIAPLREWTAT
-796 IAAQEA
+796 IAAQDA
-802 QLFHPARAI
+802 RLFHPRPAI
-811 RVRRS
+811 RIRRS

-824 PETPA
+824 LETPA

-838 FDFFLKSPATTEA
+838 FDYFLKSAATGEA
-851 TLEIHDQQGH
+851 TFEIHDTQGN

-874 ASEPPEI
+874 VSEAPEI

-887 KFAPLPKSAGM
+887 KFAPLPKSSGM

-903 DLRYAPPTAMRHE
+903 DLRYAPPAAMRHE

-924 SGTVLMPQGPLVL
+924 SGTVLMPQGPLAL
-937 PGEYEV
+937 AGEYEV
-943 ALKVGDQTYKSTL
+943 ALKVGGQTHKSTF
-956 TVEMDPR
+956 TVAMDPR
-963 VKVAR
+963 VKVPR
-968 ADLAKQFEL
+968 EDLVKQLEL
-977 EQKVDAALT
+977 EQKIDAALT
-986 KATDTAQAIA
+986 SATDTAQAIA
-996 KVREQLKGV
+996 KVREQLKAL

-1018 LQTVDELDQRAEK
+1018 LQTVNDLDQRAEK

-1036 QAEWPQTPGGLIGV
+1036 QAEWPQMPGGLIGV
-1050 DGALG
+1050 DGSLG

-1060 AGSADSAPTAT
+1060 VGSADSAPTAT
-1071 SLAAFEENAKQLN
+1071 SQAAFEENAKQLN
-1084 DLLTQWQS
+1084 DLLAHWQA
-1092 LQKDLTQLN
+1092 LQKDFAQLN
-1101 EKLGD
+1101 QKLRD

>member
-1 MVYTP
+1 
-6 QPESKMKITNLVN
+6 MKNTHLFK
-19 RLRNRLPVST
+19 RLRF
-29 NIHLENSSPQGTAL
+29 
-43 AVPKR
+43 
-48 GAHTAA
+48 
-54 SAAEAN
+54 
-60 SLITGTILKMVC
+60 
-72 LLSVAIIVALP
+72 LLFFSIGIPLSP
-83 SVAQQPPAPSFP
+83 SVHATFAQPTATPSFP
-95 ELQWRMIGPFRGG
+95 GMQWRMIGPFRGG

-113 TGVLGNPNEY
+113 IGVPGKPNEY
-123 LFGAVGGGVWKTT
+123 LFGAVGGGIWRTT

-154 GAIAVAPS
+154 GAIAIAPS
-162 DPEIIYVGT
+162 NPQIIYVGT

-179 ISYGDGVYKSTDGGT
+179 ISYGDGVYKSTDGGA
-194 TWRNIGLR
+194 TWRSIGLR
-202 DSQNI
+202 DSQNV

-213 PRDPNTVLVAA
+213 PRDPNVVLVAA
-224 LGHAFGPNPE
+224 LGHAFGPNSE

-240 TDGGATWKKVLS
+240 TDGGATWTKTLS

-265 AANPA
+265 AANPT

-318 GLGRIGIAIAPGQN
+318 GLGRIGIAIPPGQN
-332 GKRLYAVVDAH
+332 GNRIYAVVDAH

-358 RVCSDHRVWQRGW
+358 RVSSDHRAWQRGW
-371 YFGGITADP
+371 YFGGITADS

-395 SIDGAE
+395 STDGGE
-401 HFAPI
+401 HFEPI

-411 GDDYHSLWIA
+411 GDDFHSLWIA
-421 PDDPHRMILGSDQ
+421 RDDAQRMILGSDQ
-434 GAAISVDGAATWS
+434 GVAVTVDGATTWS

-453 SAQFYHVTTDNR
+453 TAQFYHVTTDNR

-519 GGPYGVVRRFNWS
+519 GGPYGVVRRFNWT
-532 TGQSFDLSPAAIRFN
+532 TGQSFDVSPSAIRFN
-547 GERLRCTWTSPLVDS
+547 GEKLRFTWTSPLVDS
-562 PQNPQVL
+562 PQNLQVL

-581 KGQSWQAISPD
+581 KGQTWQAISPD
-592 LTLRS
+592 LTVNN
-597 AASSSVP
+597 ADASGT
-604 NSAPDALPKKE
+604 AKKE
-615 EPRGVVYTIAPS
+615 EARGVVYTIAGS

-635 AGTDNGLIQLTLDD
+635 AGTDNGLIHLTLDD

-656 TPADIAEWSQI
+656 TPPDIAEWSQI
-667 SLIEASPHDAATAF
+667 SLIEASPHDAATAYV
-681 AAVDRHQLDD
+681 AVDRHQLDD
-691 FNPYIYRTHDSGQGW
+691 FNPYVYRTHDAGKTW
-706 QKIAAGLPPGAYVHA
+706 QKIAAGLPPGGYVHA
-721 VREDPLRKG
+721 VREDPERKG

-738 GVFVS
+738 GLFVS

-755 NLPVSSVRDLVIHG
+755 NLPVSSIRDLVIHG

-783 LDDIAPLREWTQT
+783 LDDIAPLREWAQT
-796 IAAQEA
+796 IAAQDVH
-802 QLFHPARAI
+802 LFGPARAI
-811 RVRRS
+811 RIRRS

-824 PETPA
+824 LETPA

-838 FDFFLKSPATTEA
+838 FDYFLKSPAATEV
-851 TLEIHDQQGH
+851 TLEIHDHQGN

-874 ASEPPEI
+874 ASEAPEI

-887 KFAPLPKSAGM
+887 RFAPLPKSSGI

-903 DLRYAPPTAMRHE
+903 DLRYAPPAAMRHE

-924 SGTVLMPQGPLVL
+924 SGTVTMPQGPLVL

-943 ALKVGDQTYKSTL
+943 ALKVAGHTYKSTV
-956 TVEMDPR
+956 TVDLDPR
-963 VKVAR
+963 VKIPR
-968 ADLAKQFEL
+968 EDLAKQFEL
-977 EQKVDAALT
+977 EQKIDAALT
-986 KATDTAQAIA
+986 NATDTVQAIA
-996 KVREQLKGV
+996 KLREQLKTLR
-1005 KTSLSAKPDAKAL
+1005 TSLSAKPDAKAL
-1018 LQTVDELDQRAEK
+1018 LQTVNDLDQRAEK

-1050 DGALG
+1050 DGSLG

-1071 SLAAFEENAKQLN
+1071 SLAAFEENTKQLN
-1084 DLLTQWQS
+1084 DLLAQWQS
-1092 LQKDLTQLN
+1092 LLKDLAQLN
-1101 EKLGD
+1101 QKLRD

>member
-1 MVYTP
+1 MVYTA
-6 QPESKMKITNLVN
+6 QPESRMKNTHLFK
-19 RLRNRLPVST
+19 RLRFLLFFSIGIP
-29 NIHLENSSPQGTAL
+29 LSPLVHATF
-43 AVPKR
+43 
-48 GAHTAA
+48 
-54 SAAEAN
+54 
-60 SLITGTILKMVC
+60 
-72 LLSVAIIVALP
+72 
-83 SVAQQPPAPSFP
+83 AQQTATPSFP
-95 ELQWRMIGPFRGG
+95 EMQWRMIGPFRGG

-113 TGVLGNPNEY
+113 TGVPGKPNEY
-123 LFGAVGGGVWKTT
+123 PFGAVGGGIWRTT

-154 GAIAVAPS
+154 GAIAIAPS
-162 DPEIIYVGT
+162 NPQIIYLGT

-179 ISYGDGVYKSTDGGT
+179 ISYGDGVYKSTDGGA

-202 DSQNI
+202 DSQNV

-213 PRDPNTVLVAA
+213 PRDANVALVAA
-224 LGHAFGPNPE
+224 LGHAFGPNSE

-240 TDGGATWKKVLS
+240 TDGGATWTKTLS

-265 AANPA
+265 AANPT

-301 DSGVTWN
+301 DSGVTWK
-308 QITGH
+308 QLTGQ

-318 GLGRIGIAIAPGQN
+318 GLGRIGIAIPPGQN
-332 GKRLYAVVDAH
+332 GNRIYAVVDAH

-358 RVCSDHRVWQRGW
+358 RVSSDHRVWQRGW
-371 YFGGITADP
+371 YFGGITADS

-395 SIDGAE
+395 STDGGE
-401 HFAPI
+401 HFEPI

-421 PDDPHRMILGSDQ
+421 PDDPQRMILGSDQ
-434 GAAISVDGAATWS
+434 GVAVTVDGATTWS

-453 SAQFYHVTTDNR
+453 TAQFYHVTTDNR

-519 GGPYGVVRRFNWS
+519 GGPYGVVRRFNWT
-532 TGQSFDLSPAAIRFN
+532 TGQSFDVSPSAIRFN
-547 GERLRCTWTSPLVDS
+547 GEKLRFTWTSPLVDS
-562 PQNPQVL
+562 PQDLQVL
-569 YFGAQFVLRSSD
+569 YFGAQFVLCSSD
-581 KGQSWQAISPD
+581 KGQTWQAISPD
-592 LTLRS
+592 LTVKN
-597 AASSSVP
+597 ADASGT
-604 NSAPDALPKKE
+604 AKKE
-615 EPRGVVYTIAPS
+615 EARGVVYTIAGS

-635 AGTDNGLIQLTLDD
+635 AGTDNGLIHLTLGD

-656 TPADIAEWSQI
+656 TPPDIAEWSQI
-667 SLIEASPHDAATAF
+667 SLIEASPHDAATAY

-691 FNPYIYRTHDSGQGW
+691 FNPYVYRTHDAGKTW
-706 QKIAAGLPPGAYVHA
+706 QKIAAGLPPGGYVHA
-721 VREDPLRKG
+721 VREDPERKG

-738 GVFVS
+738 GLFVS

-755 NLPVSSVRDLVIHG
+755 NLPVSSIRDLVIHG

-783 LDDIAPLREWTQT
+783 LDDIAPLREWAQT
-796 IAAQEA
+796 IAAQDVH
-802 QLFHPARAI
+802 LFRSARAI
-811 RVRRS
+811 RIRRS

-824 PETPA
+824 LETPA

-838 FDFFLKSPATTEA
+838 FDYFLKSPAATEV
-851 TLEIHDQQGH
+851 TLEIHDHQGN

-874 ASEPPEI
+874 ASEAPEI

-887 KFAPLPKSAGM
+887 RFAPLPKSSGI

-903 DLRYAPPTAMRHE
+903 DLRYAPPAAMRHE

-924 SGTVLMPQGPLVL
+924 SGTVTVPQGPLVL
-937 PGEYEV
+937 PGEYEL
-943 ALKVGDQTYKSTL
+943 ALKVAGHTYKSTV
-956 TVEMDPR
+956 TVDMDPR
-963 VKVAR
+963 VKIPR
-968 ADLAKQFEL
+968 EDLAKQFEL
-977 EQKVDAALT
+977 EQKIDVALT
-986 KATDTAQAIA
+986 NATDTAQAIA
-996 KVREQLKGV
+996 KLREQLKTLR
-1005 KTSLSAKPDAKAL
+1005 TSLSAKPDAKAL
-1018 LQTVDELDQRAEK
+1018 LQTVNDLDQRAEK

-1050 DGALG
+1050 DGSLG

-1071 SLAAFEENAKQLN
+1071 SLAAFEENTKQLN

-1092 LQKDLTQLN
+1092 LLKDLAQLN
-1101 EKLGD
+1101 QKLRD